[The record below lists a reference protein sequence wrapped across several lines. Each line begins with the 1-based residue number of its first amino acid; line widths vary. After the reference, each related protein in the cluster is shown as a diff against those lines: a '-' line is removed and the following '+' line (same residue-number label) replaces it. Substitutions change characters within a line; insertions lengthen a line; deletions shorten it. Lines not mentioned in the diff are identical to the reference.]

1 MGYRSFTAK
10 VIVLEMKGSNCRNI
24 CRCGQTYKRSVHMQ
38 VIFAGISILIFFVT
52 TVSLSTLTLSGWLK
66 AAIIIPLV
74 FLVVYSLARIQP
86 KKLEVEKDTNK

>member
-1 MGYRSFTAK
+1 
-10 VIVLEMKGSNCRNI
+10 
-24 CRCGQTYKRSVHMQ
+24 MQ

-86 KKLEVEKDTNK
+86 KKLEAEKDTNK